1 MENYI
6 VSARKYRPLTFDS
19 VVGQRALTTTLKNA
33 IASGKLAHAYLFCGP
48 RGVGKTTCARIFA
61 RTINCLTPTETGEA
75 CGNCESCKAFEQQ
88 RSFNIHELDAA
99 SNNSVE
105 DIRSLIE
112 QVRMPPQVGRYKVF
126 IIDEVHML
134 STAAFNAFL
143 KTLEEPPA
151 HAIFILATTEKH
163 KILPTILSRCQIY
176 DFNRMEV
183 ADIVGHLK
191 HVAQQEGYD
200 YEEEALSVIARKAD
214 GGMRD
219 ALSIFD
225 QVAGYA
231 EGHLTY
237 RKVIEDLNV
246 LDYDYYFKIVDQML
260 GKDIPAVMLTLNEIL
275 SKGFAANHFISGF
288 ASHLRDLLV
297 SRDAQTLPL
306 LEVSETVRTR
316 YSEQAAKCRPQFLYR
331 ALRFCNDCDL
341 NYRTSSNKRL
351 LVELTLIQV
360 AQAVD
365 DDEAGCGLGP
375 TKILKPLFA
384 AIAPAAAAPQAP
396 KAQPAA
402 TTQQRPAATPAAAT
416 APSATLP
423 VANTQNTAAAQHHVR
438 PVSLSISATKMQQR
452 RKQANSANLDQARRI
467 VINEVQPFEW
477 KDLSYQWYRFAME
490 LPQEQNA
497 IAGRMKNMR
506 PQLMDNFVV
515 EVPVENDQ
523 VLMLMNS
530 IRDDLLCYLR
540 MGLHNGKVDVRFRI
554 IQAEEA
560 KKRAYTRQEQLAA
573 MLEKSPGLTVL
584 KNTLNLELA

>member
-1 MENYI
+1 M
-6 VSARKYRPLTFDS
+6 
-19 VVGQRALTTTLKNA
+19 
-33 IASGKLAHAYLFCGP
+33 
-48 RGVGKTTCARIFA
+48 
-61 RTINCLTPTETGEA
+61 
-75 CGNCESCKAFEQQ
+75 
-88 RSFNIHELDAA
+88 
-99 SNNSVE
+99 
-105 DIRSLIE
+105 
-112 QVRMPPQVGRYKVF
+112 
-126 IIDEVHML
+126 
-134 STAAFNAFL
+134 
-143 KTLEEPPA
+143 
-151 HAIFILATTEKH
+151 
-163 KILPTILSRCQIY
+163 
-176 DFNRMEV
+176 
-183 ADIVGHLK
+183 
-191 HVAQQEGYD
+191 
-200 YEEEALSVIARKAD
+200 
-214 GGMRD
+214 
-219 ALSIFD
+219 
-225 QVAGYA
+225 
-231 EGHLTY
+231 
-237 RKVIEDLNV
+237 
-246 LDYDYYFKIVDQML
+246 
-260 GKDIPAVMLTLNEIL
+260 
-275 SKGFAANHFISGF
+275 
-288 ASHLRDLLV
+288 

-331 ALRFCNDCDL
+331 ALRICNDCDL

-402 TTQQRPAATPAAAT
+402 TAQQRPAATPAATT

-530 IRDDLLCYLR
+530 IRDDLVCYLR

-573 MLEKSPGLTVL
+573 MLEKSPGLAVL